1 MRTFEHPDSGSFTL
15 DAVLSA
21 LADPVRRFIGWR
33 LWELSPRGCA
43 EIELPVSK
51 STATYHYRVLRE
63 AGVIWQHYQGTAIMN
78 VLRVED
84 LDARF
89 PGLLEAVFS
98 AERAARTAASTAA
111 SAYQLTPPESPS
123 V

>member
-1 MRTFEHPDSGSFTL
+1 MRTFEHPDSQSLTL
-15 DAVLSA
+15 DGVLSA

-51 STATYHYRVLRE
+51 STATHHYRVLRE
-63 AGVIWQHYQGTAIMN
+63 AGLIWQHYQGTAIMN

-84 LDARF
+84 LESKF
-89 PGLLEAVFS
+89 PGLLKAIFS
-98 AERAARTAASTAA
+98 AERAARATASTA
-111 SAYQLTPPESPS
+111 SQLAAPKSPS
-123 V
+123 A

>member
-1 MRTFEHPDSGSFTL
+1 MRTFKHPDRQSLTL

-51 STATYHYRVLRE
+51 STATHHYRVLRE

-84 LDARF
+84 LESRF
-89 PGLLEAVFS
+89 PGLIEAIFS
-98 AERAARTAASTAA
+98 AERDARGTSTAPARPAST
-111 SAYQLTPPESPS
+111 S
-123 V
+123 